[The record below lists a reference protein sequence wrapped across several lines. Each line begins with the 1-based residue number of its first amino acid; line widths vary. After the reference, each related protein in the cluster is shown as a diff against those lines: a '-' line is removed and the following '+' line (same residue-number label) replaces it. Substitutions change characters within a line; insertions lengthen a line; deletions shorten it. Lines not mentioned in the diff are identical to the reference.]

1 MLGEA
6 ALSKT
11 CRSFMAIWFAMAY
24 HYIFQFQFGAVGEKD
39 GIPIEQVSI
48 CYYRTA
54 HLDPAFSVI
63 I

>member
-39 GIPIEQVSI
+39 GIPIDQVSI
-48 CYYRTA
+48 QPNRTFR
-54 HLDPAFSVI
+54 LMLLGYCLK
-63 I
+63 